1 MKRNGEN
8 NRMEKTRDIVKKIG
22 NTMGTFHAKMGTIK
36 DRNGK
41 DLTEAEEIEKWQE
54 YTELYKK
61 GPNDPDNCGG
71 K

>member
-41 DLTEAEEIEKWQE
+41 DLTEAEEITKR
-54 YTELYKK
+54 
-61 GPNDPDNCGG
+61 
-71 K
+71 